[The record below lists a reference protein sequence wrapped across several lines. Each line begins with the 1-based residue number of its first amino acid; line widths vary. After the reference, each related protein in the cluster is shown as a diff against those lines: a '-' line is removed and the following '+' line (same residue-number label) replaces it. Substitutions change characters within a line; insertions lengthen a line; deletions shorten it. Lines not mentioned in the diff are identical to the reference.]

1 MGIDAGAIR
10 ELTEA
15 LDGKR
20 PAQQPTVARA
30 RVVQAD
36 GGGTWV
42 QLDGGAARTPVAS
55 STVAVRQGDEVM
67 VRIDGGNAVVTGNVT
82 CPSTDDSKAVEAASM
97 AGTAHAA
104 AISAQASADA
114 AGVAAEE
121 AMSKADIAR
130 AAAESAVADAETARQ
145 AAVRAQGDA
154 DAAKTSAA
162 AADAAAKKAVEDT
175 VVIGQNLSAAQA
187 ALDELGGKVED
198 KENYFYHDGL
208 GAHVVGQVGSEW
220 SANITAEQFN
230 VKKLTNAIPTMVVG
244 SDGLEIHGKQIGS
257 DIQTANVARIFASS
271 KKGDVYPYYDFG
283 IRRDDVNLG
292 EWSLCSG
299 DNEIIDGMYSA
310 AFGHGNSSFG
320 DRSFVAGHLNNSTN
334 DDEAMFGKFGTS
346 KADTTKKSLFVVGNG
361 SSESSRSNAFE
372 VYDNGEMH
380 AAGAIKSA
388 GTAVS
393 LDGHTHDGRY
403 YTEAEVD
410 AKLAGKQ
417 GTIAFSKS
425 GDRWGV
431 VPEVGADGVM
441 EVGKYIDFHESD
453 GDTGDYSARIAC
465 DGGILSIGGNQIAT
479 ANMIPSVSDLLVVEQ
494 INLTNQTDVAANSYK
509 SWTQSVAKSG
519 YTPVGV
525 VGVYIY
531 NCSNFVPNR
540 FVINGTTLTC
550 SVRNLTTSAK
560 SMSNT
565 SYVKVLYMK
574 A

>member
-1 MGIDAGAIR
+1 MKKIEQSSIMAFAKALSGDNSMSANTTGTVVRSDEEGIWVVLEGSEDA
-10 ELTEA
+10 
-15 LDGKR
+15 
-20 PAQQPTVARA
+20 
-30 RVVQAD
+30 
-36 GGGTWV
+36 
-42 QLDGGAARTPVAS
+42 TPMAS
-55 STVAVRQGDEVM
+55 STVAVAEGDKVM

-82 CPSTDDSKAVEAASM
+82 SPSTDDSKAVEAASM

-104 AISAQASADA
+104 AMNAQASADA
-114 AGVAAEE
+114 AGIAAED

-198 KENYFYHDGL
+198 KENYFYHDGN

-220 SANITAEQFN
+220 SANITADQFN
-230 VKKLTNAIPTMVVG
+230 VKNLTRTIPTMVVG
-244 SDGLEIHGKQIGS
+244 SNGLEVNGVQRGS
-257 DIQTANVARIFASS
+257 DVLTTNVAKIYASS
-271 KKGDVYPYYDFG
+271 GNTDIAPYYDFG
-283 IRRDDVNLG
+283 IRRDDVNIG

-299 DNEIIDGMYSA
+299 DNDTIDGKYSA

-346 KADTTKKSLFVVGNG
+346 KADAAKKSLFVVGNG
-361 SSESSRSNAFE
+361 TSESSRSNAFE
-372 VYDNGEMH
+372 VYDNGDMH

-431 VPEVGADGVM
+431 VPEIGADGVM

-453 GDTGDYSARIAC
+453 GDTGDYSVRIAC
-465 DGGILSIGGNQIAT
+465 DGGNLSVGGNQIAT
-479 ANMIPSVSDLLVVEQ
+479 ANMIPSASDLLVVQ
-494 INLTNQTDVAANSYK
+494 NINLTNQTDVAANSYK

>member
-1 MGIDAGAIR
+1 MKKIEQSSIMAFAKALSSDKSMSANTTGTVVRSDEEGVWVVLEGSEDA
-10 ELTEA
+10 
-15 LDGKR
+15 
-20 PAQQPTVARA
+20 
-30 RVVQAD
+30 
-36 GGGTWV
+36 
-42 QLDGGAARTPVAS
+42 TPMTS
-55 STVAVRQGDEVM
+55 STVAVAEGDKVM

-82 CPSTDDSKAVEAASM
+82 SPSTDDSKAVEAASI

-104 AISAQASADA
+104 AMSAQASADA
-114 AGVAAEE
+114 AGIAAED
-121 AMSKADIAR
+121 AKSKADMAS

-154 DAAKTSAA
+154 DAARTSAA

-208 GAHVVGQVGSEW
+208 GAHVVGKIGSEW
-220 SANITAEQFN
+220 SANITSDQFN
-230 VKKLTNAIPTMVVG
+230 VKNLTRTIPTMVVG
-244 SDGLEIHGKQIGS
+244 SNGLEVNGVQRGS
-257 DIQTANVARIFASS
+257 DILTRNVAKIYASS
-271 KKGDVYPYYDFG
+271 GDTDIAPYYDFG

-299 DNEIIDGMYSA
+299 DNDTVDGKYSA

-320 DRSFVAGHLNNSTN
+320 DRSFVAGHQNRSTN
-334 DDEAMFGKFGTS
+334 DDEAMFGRFGTS
-346 KADTTKKSLFVVGNG
+346 KADTTKNSLFVVGNG
-361 SSESSRSNAFE
+361 TSESSRSNAFE

-465 DGGILSIGGNQIAT
+465 DGGKLSIGGNQIAT
-479 ANMIPSVSDLLVVEQ
+479 ANMIPSASDLLVVQQ

-550 SVRNLTTSAK
+550 SVRNLTTNAK

>member
-1 MGIDAGAIR
+1 MAFAKALSSDKSTSANTTGTVVRSDEEGIWVVLEGSEDA
-10 ELTEA
+10 
-15 LDGKR
+15 
-20 PAQQPTVARA
+20 
-30 RVVQAD
+30 
-36 GGGTWV
+36 
-42 QLDGGAARTPVAS
+42 TPMTS
-55 STVAVRQGDEVM
+55 STVAVAEGDEVM

-82 CPSTDDSKAVEAASM
+82 SPSTDDSKAVEAASM

-104 AISAQASADA
+104 AMSAQASADA
-114 AGVAAEE
+114 AGIAAED
-121 AMSKADIAR
+121 ARSKADMAS

-220 SANITAEQFN
+220 SANITADQFN

-244 SDGLEIHGKQIGS
+244 SYGLDIHGVQRS
-257 DIQTANVARIFASS
+257 DDILTRNVAKIYAPQERSE
-271 KKGDVYPYYDFG
+271 VYPYYDFG
-283 IRRDDVNLG
+283 IRRDDINLG

-299 DNEIIDGMYSA
+299 DNYTIDGKYSA

-334 DDEAMFGKFGTS
+334 EDEAMFGRFGTS
-346 KADTTKKSLFVVGNG
+346 KKDTAKKSLFVVGNG
-361 SSESSRSNAFE
+361 TSESSRSNAFE

-417 GTIAFSKS
+417 DTIAFSKS

-431 VPEVGADGVM
+431 VPEIGADGVM

-453 GDTGDYSARIAC
+453 GDTGDYSVRIAC
-465 DGGILSIGGNQIAT
+465 DGGNLSVGGNQIAT
-479 ANMIPSVSDLLVVEQ
+479 ANMIPSASDLLVVQQ
-494 INLTNQTDVAANSYK
+494 INLTNQKDVAANSYK
-509 SWTQSVAKSG
+509 SWTQSVTKSG

-540 FVINGTTLTC
+540 FVIDGTTLTC

>member
-1 MGIDAGAIR
+1 MRYTKETTIYNEGAIGEIDA
-10 ELTEA
+10 
-15 LDGKR
+15 
-20 PAQQPTVARA
+20 
-30 RVVQAD
+30 
-36 GGGTWV
+36 
-42 QLDGGAARTPVAS
+42 
-55 STVAVRQGDEVM
+55 
-67 VRIDGGNAVVTGNVT
+67 NA
-82 CPSTDDSKAVEAASM
+82 KLAAST
-97 AGTAHAA
+97 AEIAHAA
-104 AISAQASADA
+104 AMRAQDSAEA
-114 AGVAAEE
+114 AGIAAED
-121 AMSKADIAR
+121 AKSKADIAS

-154 DAAKTSAA
+154 DDAKTSAA

-198 KENYFYHDGL
+198 KENYFYHDGN
-208 GAHVVGQVGSEW
+208 GAHVVGKKGSEW
-220 SANITAEQFN
+220 SANITADQFN
-230 VKKLTNAIPTMVVG
+230 VKKLDRSLPTMVVG
-244 SDGLEIHGKQIGS
+244 SNGLEIHGLQRGS
-257 DIQTANVARIFASS
+257 DVLTTNVAKIYASS
-271 KKGDVYPYYDFG
+271 GATDIAPYYDFG

-299 DNEIIDGMYSA
+299 DNEIIDGNYSA

-320 DRSFVAGHLNNSTN
+320 DRSFVAGHLNKSTN
-334 DDEAMFGKFGTS
+334 DDEAIFGRFGTS
-346 KADTTKKSLFVVGNG
+346 KADAEKKSLLVVGNG
-361 SSESSRSNAFE
+361 TSESSRSNAFE

-431 VPEVGADGVM
+431 VPEIGADGVM

-453 GDTGDYSARIAC
+453 GDTGDYSVRIAC
-465 DGGILSIGGNQIAT
+465 DGGNLSVGGNQIAT
-479 ANMIPSVSDLLVVEQ
+479 ANMIPSISDLLVVQQ
-494 INLTNQTDVAANSYK
+494 INLTNQTDVAASSYK

-540 FVINGTTLTC
+540 FVISGTTLTC

>member
-1 MGIDAGAIR
+1 MIEQSTIKAFSDAIAGEKQRSANATGTVVRSDEEGIWVV
-10 ELTEA
+10 
-15 LDGKR
+15 LDGSED
-20 PAQQPTVARA
+20 A
-30 RVVQAD
+30 
-36 GGGTWV
+36 
-42 QLDGGAARTPVAS
+42 TPMTS
-55 STVAVRQGDEVM
+55 STVAVSEGDEVM
-67 VRIDGGNAVVTGNVT
+67 VSIDGGTAVVTGNVT
-82 CPSTDDSKAVEAASM
+82 SPSTDDSKAVEAVSM

-104 AISAQASADA
+104 AMSAQASADA
-114 AGVAAEE
+114 AGIAAED
-121 AMSKADIAR
+121 ARSKADIAN

-220 SANITAEQFN
+220 SANITADQFN
-230 VKKLTNAIPTMVVG
+230 VKNLTRTIPTMVVG
-244 SDGLEIHGKQIGS
+244 SDGLEVNGVQRGS
-257 DIQTANVARIFASS
+257 DILTANVARIYASS
-271 KKGDVYPYYDFG
+271 GETDIAPYYDFG
-283 IRRDDVNLG
+283 IRRDDVNIG

-299 DNEIIDGMYSA
+299 DNDIIDGMYSA

-334 DDEAMFGKFGTS
+334 DDEAMFGRFGTS
-346 KADTTKKSLFVVGNG
+346 RSDAAKKSMFVVGNG
-361 SSESSRSNAFE
+361 TSESSRGNAFE

-417 GTIAFSKS
+417 GAIAFSKS

-465 DGGILSIGGNQIAT
+465 DGGSLSIGGNQIAT
-479 ANMIPSVSDLLVVEQ
+479 ANMIPSASDLLVVQQ

-574 A
+574 V